1 MGQEVFLS
9 RPDFPHMSHPNFPHT
24 APTSFW
30 IRQAVLASCAMPL
43 LGRAW
48 HLPDSVALPVMIF
61 GGSAAFLAQMLLTV
75 GLSMERVGPASA
87 MRSVNVLAAFVLQRV
102 VTPNEPVQPLSVLG
116 ALIISGSVVAILLG
130 RVRKS

>member
-1 MGQEVFLS
+1 
-9 RPDFPHMSHPNFPHT
+9 
-24 APTSFW
+24 
-30 IRQAVLASCAMPL
+30 MPL

-87 MRSVNVLAAFVLQRV
+87 MRSVNVLASFVLQRV

-130 RVRKS
+130 RVRES

>member
-1 MGQEVFLS
+1 M
-9 RPDFPHMSHPNFPHT
+9 
-24 APTSFW
+24 
-30 IRQAVLASCAMPL
+30 LASCAMPL

-61 GGSAAFLAQMLLTV
+61 GGSVAFLAQMLLTV

-87 MRSVNVLAAFVLQRV
+87 MRSVNLLAAFVLQRV